1 MTLNTFTLLVA
12 IGLVLPLASA
22 DNQRGIVNDTEGVRR
37 NNISPFQHGFK
48 EMSKGVHGGFGKM
61 GSGPDA
67 TGSLRGMERD
77 LEMEQRAGKRGFD
90 ATW

>member
-22 DNQRGIVNDTEGVRR
+22 DKKRGIVNDTEGVRR
-37 NNISPFQHGFK
+37 NNISPFQHWFR

-61 GSGPDA
+61 GSGPVA
-67 TGSLRGMERD
+67 TGSLRGMERG